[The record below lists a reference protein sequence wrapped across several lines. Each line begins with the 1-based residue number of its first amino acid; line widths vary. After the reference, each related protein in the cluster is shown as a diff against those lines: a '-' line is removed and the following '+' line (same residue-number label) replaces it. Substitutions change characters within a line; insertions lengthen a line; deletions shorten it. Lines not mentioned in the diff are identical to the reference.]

1 MIVLDLP
8 NGHESTNRTP
18 SDRERC
24 AYLAENFFESVP
36 EGADVYLLSGIVH
49 HWEDRAVTVLRNCR
63 EAMTKEGRV
72 LLVEMIVPDTNSAS
86 FSKLLDLNM
95 LVVTGGGS
103 GQDLSIAFLLDAAD
117 YRVDRIIPPMARQS
131 VIEAI
136 PNSVDREESVHRVN
150 YNLWRGKQTPG
161 RRVGS
166 AATSEGIGYARL
178 GGLHHRSA

>member
-1 MIVLDLP
+1 MRSGLP
-8 NGHESTNRTP
+8 G
-18 SDRERC
+18 SD
-24 AYLAENFFESVP
+24 FSP
-36 EGADVYLLSGIVH
+36 
-49 HWEDRAVTVLRNCR
+49 RAVTVLRNCR
-63 EAMTKEGRV
+63 EAMTKKGRV

-117 YRVDRIIPPMARQS
+117 YRVDRIIPPMAPKPS
-131 VIEAI
+131 

-150 YNLWRGKQTPG
+150 YSLWRGKQTPG